1 MYKPYSH
8 VRFRW
13 WDTVDLEKASGELGK
28 SYEVK
33 KVEYTEDPS
42 SLYKEDRREIVV
54 KADTLKA
61 SLSLFRVVLGQ
72 EKPEPFTAK
81 DKQLRDR
88 VRELYPHDRPTPF
101 PWSFNPEPNFD
112 AEKIG

>member
-1 MYKPYSH
+1 MSKPYRH

-13 WDTVDLEKASGELGK
+13 WDTVDLEKASEELGR

-33 KVEYTEDPS
+33 TVEYTEDPS
-42 SLYKEDRREIVV
+42 SLYREDRREIVV

-72 EKPEPFTAK
+72 KKPAPFTAK
-81 DKQLRDR
+81 DRQLRDR
-88 VRELYPHDRPTPF
+88 MRELYPHDRSTPF
-101 PWSFNPEPNFD
+101 PWSFNPEPKFD
-112 AEKIG
+112 SEKKG

>member
-1 MYKPYSH
+1 MSKPYGH

-13 WDTVDLEKASGELGK
+13 WDTVDLEKASEELGK

-33 KVEYTEDPS
+33 KVEHTLDPS

-61 SLSLFRVVLGQ
+61 SLSLFRVVLNQ
-72 EKPEPFTAK
+72 EKPAPFTAK
-81 DKQLRDR
+81 DSQLRKR
-88 VRELYPHDRPTPF
+88 MRELYPHDRPTPF
-101 PWSFNPEPNFD
+101 PWSFNPEPKF
-112 AEKIG
+112 AEKND